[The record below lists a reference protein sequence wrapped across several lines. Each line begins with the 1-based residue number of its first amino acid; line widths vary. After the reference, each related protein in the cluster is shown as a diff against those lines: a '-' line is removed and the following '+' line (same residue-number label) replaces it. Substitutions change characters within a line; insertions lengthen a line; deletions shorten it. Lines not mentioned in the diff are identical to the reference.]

1 LQNEKPKNYI
11 RQNPENLRMVCIS
24 GWFAGAL
31 HNKEKRVLRNK
42 AKSTNL
48 ITIKLTLIKGIEIE
62 MGNYV

>member
-1 LQNEKPKNYI
+1 MK
-11 RQNPENLRMVCIS
+11 NLRTISDRTQKIS